1 MELDIQAHLEKV
13 SRSFAF
19 CIARLDQP
27 LREQVG
33 LSYLL
38 CRILDT
44 VEDAHWTCSSVQK
57 GCFND
62 FIEVLSDQRKANL
75 WSVALLQNASKISE
89 SEAALVRETELVVQ
103 ALQKLSIEARKVVI
117 PPVISMAQGMREFA
131 QTRNTNHGRLH
142 LKTLQDV
149 NHYCFF
155 VAGVVGE
162 ILDGLLRIEASKRGI
177 TVQTKLSDGFRFG
190 LFLQKVNVLK
200 DRDSDL
206 NEGRD
211 LVPVVADVF
220 HSSLVDAE
228 RAFAYI
234 QAIPHTFKSYRLFCA
249 WSMFLGLASLPHI
262 AQGRKIGRLETVSL
276 LAKVEIKIDSPRSL
290 EAFFAAMLGTAKTA
304 ALVVKTT
311 SLSERE
317 NASAGASTSELGSS
331 RKEFYENR
339 IAFYR
344 SWYVGAAR
352 DEDLNELIGSV

>member
-1 MELDIQAHLEKV
+1 MELEIQAHLERV

-33 LSYLL
+33 LAYLL

-44 VEDAHWTCSSVQK
+44 VEDAHWSDANVQK
-57 GCFND
+57 KSFND
-62 FIEVLSDQRKANL
+62 FIEVLSDSNKVKA
-75 WSVALLQNASKISE
+75 WSEALLKNAEKISAN
-89 SEAALVRETELVVQ
+89 EAALIRETDLVVVK
-103 ALQKLSIEARKVVI
+103 LQNLSNEAREVI
-117 PPVISMAQGMREFA
+117 FPPVISMAQGMREFA
-131 QTRNTNHGRLH
+131 ETRNLNHGRLH

-162 ILDGLLRIEASKRGI
+162 ILDGLLRLEASKTG
-177 TVQTKLSDGFRFG
+177 TQVQTKLSDGFRFG

-211 LVPVVADVF
+211 LVPIVADVYQ
-220 HSSLVDAE
+220 SSLVDAE
-228 RAFAYI
+228 RAFAYL
-234 QAIPHTFKSYRLFCA
+234 QAIPQSFKSYRLFCA

-290 EAFFAAMLGTAKTA
+290 EAFFAAMLGAARTA
-304 ALVVKTT
+304 ALLLGARSEPDS
-311 SLSERE
+311 SLSKAVEE
-317 NASAGASTSELGSS
+317 KHLAT
-331 RKEFYENR
+331 
-339 IAFYR
+339 YR

>member
-33 LSYLL
+33 LAYLL

-44 VEDAHWTCSSVQK
+44 VEDAHWADSRVQK
-57 GCFND
+57 KSFND
-62 FIEVLSDQRKANL
+62 FIEVLSDPQKAKS
-75 WSVALLQNASKISE
+75 WSESLLQNAAKISA
-89 SEAALVRETELVVQ
+89 SEAALVCATDLVVMK
-103 ALQKLSIEARKVVI
+103 LQNLTNEARQVI
-117 PPVISMAQGMREFA
+117 FPPVISMAQGMREFA
-131 QTRNTNHGRLH
+131 QTRNLNHGRLH
-142 LKTLQDV
+142 LRTLQDV

-162 ILDGLLRIEASKRGI
+162 ILDGLLRLEARKQGI
-177 TVQTKLSDGFRFG
+177 LVETKLSDGFRFG

-206 NEGRD
+206 KEGRD
-211 LVPVVADVF
+211 LVPIVYDVF
-220 HSSLVDAE
+220 HSCLVDAE

-234 QAIPHTFKSYRLFCA
+234 QAIPQSFKSYRLFCA

-290 EAFFAAMLGTAKTA
+290 GAFFTAMLGTARTA
-304 ALVVKTT
+304 ALLVKATP
-311 SLSERE
+311 
-317 NASAGASTSELGSS
+317 ASDVSMAVDGV
-331 RKEFYENR
+331 KEFYEKQL
-339 IAFYR
+339 AFYR

-352 DEDLNELIGSV
+352 DEDLNEIIGSV